1 MLFLFSTFT
10 EGGDCRRS
18 AGRDRSY
25 RTEPELP
32 DGTGA
37 PDGIRV
43 PDGIGVSDGKKEG
56 LHIMFKKSFSQAA
69 RTARYVMEMLP
80 TLNLDALF
88 SDESPSYVV
97 PFEPKVGDFVTIRIR
112 TARANVDE
120 VWLVSD
126 HLRERMEFERTSGLF
141 DYYTA
146 QVHMGRQPMSYC
158 FEIISGPMRVILNKR
173 GISEHADGS
182 ARFRIC
188 PGFSTPD
195 WAKGAVM
202 YQIYTDRFCRGDS
215 KNDVLDDEY
224 CYIGKH
230 VKHIRDWYQRPEC
243 MDVRNF
249 YGGDLEGVRQKLD
262 YLKDLGIEAIY
273 FNPLFV
279 SPSNHKY
286 DTQDYDHID
295 PHFGVLAIDEGKV
308 LAPDETQNCKSERY
322 ICRVTKKE
330 NLEASDRFF
339 ADFVKEAH
347 SRGIRVILDG
357 VFNHCG
363 SFNKWMDREKIYSGK
378 EGYADGAY
386 VSASSPY
393 SDYFQFQEK
402 DPSAWPD
409 NVSYAG
415 WWGHDTLPKLNYEG
429 SEKLTG
435 YILSVAGKWVS
446 EPYCADGWRLDVAAD
461 LGHSETFN
469 HRFWKA
475 FRHEV
480 KKANPDALI
489 IAEHYGDASGWLAG
503 DEWDTV
509 MNYDAFMEPVSWFFT
524 GMEKHSYEYLQE
536 QLGNADAFFGTMRYH
551 MSAFMEPSLLCAMN
565 QLSNHDHSR
574 FLTRTN
580 HLTGRAADYD
590 YDAASTGVDPSVMR
604 EAVVL
609 QMTWPGAPT
618 LYYGDEAGLTGF
630 TDPDNRRTYPWGR
643 EDKEMIAFH
652 KAAIAM
658 HKSHPV
664 LKTGSIK
671 FLGGGCQYLAYARF
685 NEGEQIVCLFNN
697 GADRIEARVPVWT
710 ALVPADSM
718 MTRIFLTDEQSYST
732 GKKAYPV
739 RHGELHVWLKPHSCM
754 VLTTRPQTV

>member
-1 MLFLFSTFT
+1 MHRKT
-10 EGGDCRRS
+10 
-18 AGRDRSY
+18 
-25 RTEPELP
+25 
-32 DGTGA
+32 
-37 PDGIRV
+37 I
-43 PDGIGVSDGKKEG
+43 
-56 LHIMFKKSFSQAA
+56 SQAA

-88 SDESPSYVV
+88 SDESPSYVD
-97 PFEPKVGDFVTIRIR
+97 PFEPSVGDTVTIRVR

-126 HLRERMEFERTSGLF
+126 HLRERMEFEKTMGLF

-146 QVHMGRQPMSYC
+146 KVRMGRHAMSYC

-173 GISEHADGS
+173 GISEHMDRES
-182 ARFRIC
+182 RFRIC

-202 YQIYTDRFCRGDS
+202 YQIYTDRFCRGDTE
-215 KNDVLDDEY
+215 NDVLDDEY
-224 CYIGKH
+224 CYIGNH
-230 VKHIRDWYQRPEC
+230 VRHISDWYQRPAP
-243 MDVRNF
+243 MDVGNF

-295 PHFGVLAIDEGKV
+295 PHIGRLVKDEGDV
-308 LAPDETQNCKSERY
+308 LPAGEKRNSKSTRY
-322 ICRVTKKE
+322 VCRVTEKE
-330 NLEASDRFF
+330 NLEASDRLFI
-339 ADFVKEAH
+339 DLVREAH

-363 SFNKWMDREKIYSGK
+363 SYNKWLDREKIYRK
-378 EGYADGAY
+378 KDGYEQGAY

-393 SDYFQFQEK
+393 SDFFLFKEK

-409 NVSYAG
+409 NDSYLG
-415 WWGHDTLPKLNYEG
+415 WWGHKTLPKLNYEG
-429 SEKLTG
+429 SENLTG
-435 YILSVAGKWVS
+435 YILSIARKWVS
-446 EPYCADGWRLDVAAD
+446 PPFNADGWRLDVAAD
-461 LGHSETFN
+461 LGQSAQFN

-489 IAEHYGDASGWLAG
+489 VAEHYGDAGMWLEG
-503 DEWDTV
+503 DEWDTI
-509 MNYDAFMEPVSWFFT
+509 MNYDAFMEPVTWFFT
-524 GMEKHSYEYLQE
+524 GMEKHSDEFLE
-536 QLGNADAFFGTMRYH
+536 DQLGNADAFFGSMRSH
-551 MSAFMEPSLLCAMN
+551 MCAFMESSLLCAMN

-580 HLTGRAADYD
+580 HKTGRAADYD
-590 YDAASTGVDPSVMR
+590 YDAASEGVDPAVMR
-604 EAVVL
+604 EAVLL

-643 EDKEMIAFH
+643 EDREMIAFH
-652 KAAIAM
+652 RSVIAM
-658 HKSHPV
+658 HKCRPV

-671 FLGGGCQYLAYARF
+671 FLGGGRQYLAYTRF
-685 NEGEQIVCLFNN
+685 NEEEQIVCLFNN
-697 GADRIEARVPVWT
+697 SDGEMRIQVPVWI
-710 ALVPADSM
+710 AGVSPESS
-718 MTRIFLTDEQSYST
+718 MTRIFFSDENSFST
-732 GKKAYPV
+732 KRVSRPV
-739 RHGELHVWLKPHSCM
+739 SHGELELYLGPRSCA
-754 VLTTRPQTV
+754 VFSSRPEAGE

>member
-1 MLFLFSTFT
+1 MLFLFSAPAFA
-10 EGGDCRRS
+10 GDFKIKSQRQERHV
-18 AGRDRSY
+18 DMY
-25 RTEPELP
+25 
-32 DGTGA
+32 
-37 PDGIRV
+37 
-43 PDGIGVSDGKKEG
+43 KKT
-56 LHIMFKKSFSQAA
+56 FSQAA

-88 SDESPSYVV
+88 SDESPAYVD
-97 PFEPKVGDFVTIRIR
+97 PFEPEVGDVVTIRVR

-120 VWLVSD
+120 VWIVGD
-126 HLRERMEFERTSGLF
+126 HLRERMEYERSMGLF
-141 DYYTA
+141 DYYA
-146 QVHMGRQPMSYC
+146 VKVRMGRQPMSYC

-173 GISEHADGS
+173 GISERADRES
-182 ARFRIC
+182 RFRIC

-202 YQIYTDRFCRGDS
+202 YQIYTDRFCRGDV
-215 KNDVLDDEY
+215 KNDVIDNEY
-224 CYIGKH
+224 FYIGRP
-230 VKHIRDWYQRPEC
+230 VRHISDWYRKPEA
-243 MDVRNF
+243 MDVGNF

-262 YLKDLGIEAIY
+262 YLKDLGVEVIY

-295 PHFGVLAIDEGKV
+295 PHIGVLAVDEGEV
-308 LAPDETQNCKSERY
+308 LPEGERRNAMSERY
-322 ICRVTKKE
+322 VCRVTRRE
-330 NLEASDRFF
+330 NLEASDRLFISL
-339 ADFVKEAH
+339 VKEAH

-363 SFNKWMDREKIYSGK
+363 SFNKWLDREKIYSGQD
-378 EGYADGAY
+378 GYEDGAY
-386 VSASSPY
+386 VSGSSPY
-393 SDYFQFQEK
+393 YDFFLFREK

-409 NVSYAG
+409 NASYQG

-429 SEKLTG
+429 SDSLTS
-435 YILSVAGKWVS
+435 YILSIARKWVS
-446 EPYCADGWRLDVAAD
+446 PPYCADGWRLDVAAD
-461 LGHSETFN
+461 LGQSAEFN

-480 KKANPDALI
+480 KKANPEALI
-489 IAEHYGDASGWLAG
+489 IAEHYGDAGQWLEG

-509 MNYDAFMEPVSWFFT
+509 MNYDAFMEPVTWFFT
-524 GMEKHSYEYLQE
+524 GMEKHSNEYLEE
-536 QLGNADAFFGTMRYH
+536 QLGNADSFFGSMRYH
-551 MSAFMEPSLLCAMN
+551 MSSFMETSLLCAMN

-580 HLTGRAADYD
+580 HRTGRAADYD
-590 YDAASTGVDPSVMR
+590 FDAASEGVDPAVMR

-643 EDKEMIAFH
+643 EDNQMIAFH
-652 KAAIAM
+652 KSVIAM
-658 HKSHPV
+658 HKSRPV

-671 FLGGGCQYLAYARF
+671 FLGGGYQYLAYARF
-685 NEGEQIVCLFNN
+685 NEEEQIACLFNN
-697 GADRIEARVPVWT
+697 ADQEIEITVPVWT
-710 ALVPADSM
+710 ALVPEDCV
-718 MTRIFLTDEQSYST
+718 MTRIFMTDADTYTTRRKLYQ
-732 GKKAYPV
+732 V
-739 RHGELHVWLKPHSCM
+739 HRGELKMKLAPRSSA
-754 VLTTRPQTV
+754 VLSSRPEA